1 MEKSRVG
8 DPKAFSDLSKYIRDI
23 AHSYFLSKHHQK
35 RIINIDDV
43 YDLTHNVYLA
53 FAEQFEKIVVLENW
67 LRRVLFLTF
76 VRWYK
81 RNKTTVSVELKESIL
96 TREESDIGAV
106 NIDAKTALNHLSNLS
121 DEKQEIVKLRFWGEL
136 KFSEIAEIMNK
147 NEAAV
152 KKMFYRTLNEIKEKL
167 D

>member
-8 DPKAFSDLSKYIRDI
+8 DSKAFSDLSKHIRDI

-35 RIINIDDV
+35 RIINLDDV
-43 YDLTHNVYLA
+43 DDLTHNVYLV

-81 RNKTTVSVELKESIL
+81 RSKATASVELNESIL
-96 TREESDIGAV
+96 VKEETDLISV
-106 NIDAKTALNHLSNLS
+106 NIDAKTALNHLSHLS
-121 DEKQEIVKLRFWGEL
+121 DEKQEIIKLRFWGEL
-136 KFSEIAEIMNK
+136 KFSEIAERMNK

-152 KKMFYRTLNEIKEKL
+152 KKMFYRSLIEIKEKL

>member
-1 MEKSRVG
+1 LEKSRVG
-8 DPKAFSDLSKYIRDI
+8 DSKAFSDLSKYVRDI

-43 YDLTHNVYLA
+43 DDLTHNVYLA
-53 FAEQFEKIVVLENW
+53 FAEQFEKIVVIENW

-81 RNKTTVSVELKESIL
+81 KNKSFDSVELNESLLVKEETHL
-96 TREESDIGAV
+96 GTV

-136 KFSEIAEIMNK
+136 KFSEIAERMNK